1 VAPTDPVEEL
11 WRAGRAAW
19 PDVEIPKDAF
29 AAHLDGRGPVGDH
42 ATDLYLACGCALGLP
57 AAIAAFDRGFVVGVA
72 RHLRT
77 LNLTAAQLED
87 LRQLLR
93 EKLLVKRSDR
103 PSPIADYSGRGSLVG
118 WFRVLAVREAIDLV
132 SHREERRPI
141 VERPPERAA
150 PGDPTD
156 EMLKARYRAQF
167 NAALREAID
176 TLDGEQRNLL
186 RLHYLD
192 GLSLEELAAFFGVH
206 RATVARRM
214 AEARTAVSDG
224 MSARLR
230 AALGVGA
237 ADLES
242 LLKILGSQL
251 EVSISAAFAEGAA

>member
-1 VAPTDPVEEL
+1 MASTDPLDEL

-19 PDVEIPKDAF
+19 PDVEVEKAAF
-29 AAHLDGRGPVGDH
+29 AAHLAGRGADH
-42 ATDLYLACGCALGLP
+42 ATDLYLACACALGLP
-57 AAIAAFDRGFVVGVA
+57 SAIAAFDRAFIVGVA

-77 LNLTAAQLED
+77 LNLTPAQLED

-93 EKLLVKRSDR
+93 EKLLVKKAGAASRLD
-103 PSPIADYSGRGSLVG
+103 DYSGRGSLVG

-141 VERPPERAA
+141 VARVPDGAA

-156 EMLKARYRAQF
+156 ELLKARYRTQF
-167 NAALREAID
+167 NAALRDAIA
-176 TLDGEQRNLL
+176 TLDADQRNLL

-192 GLSLEELAAFFGVH
+192 GLSLEELATFFGVH
-206 RATVARRM
+206 RATIARRA
-214 AEARTAVSDG
+214 AEARSAVSDG
-224 MSARLR
+224 MNARLR

-242 LLKILGSQL
+242 LLKVVGSQL
-251 EVSISAAFAEGAA
+251 EVSISACFAEGAA